1 MLKIERNIKYFTGGT
16 RGGQRVGENNR
27 REEEGFSEVTEVAC
41 EQTDE
46 EQNGQLPMYGSSYLK
61 GYSTAA
67 LIQRSWVQIL
77 LKSQNFFRIYLQFLK
92 LQLPM

>member
-1 MLKIERNIKYFTGGT
+1 MLKIERNIKYLTGGT

-61 GYSTAA
+61 WYSTAA
-67 LIQRSWVQIL
+67 LKRRPWVRIL
-77 LKSQNFFRIYLQFLK
+77 LKSRFFFFFFLV
-92 LQLPM
+92 LFAIA